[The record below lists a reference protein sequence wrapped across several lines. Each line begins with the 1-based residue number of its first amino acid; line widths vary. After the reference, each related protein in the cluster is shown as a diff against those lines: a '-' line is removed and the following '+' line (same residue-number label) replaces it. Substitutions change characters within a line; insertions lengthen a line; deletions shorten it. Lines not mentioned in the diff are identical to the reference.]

1 MTVSTK
7 ICGCCMNQA
16 TRLIK
21 GMCPKCYAR
30 EYNKTHYV
38 RRNLD
43 RRKQS
48 TLEIVSLSKSGVK
61 QSVLADQFGVSKQ
74 RISKII
80 KEQKAKES
88 IQNEAR

>member
-1 MTVSTK
+1 MTVSKK
-7 ICGCCMNQA
+7 ICGCCANQA

-21 GMCPKCYAR
+21 GMCPKCYAK
-30 EYNKTHYV
+30 EYNKAHYV
-38 RRNLD
+38 RRNSD
-43 RRKQS
+43 RRKAS

>member
-7 ICGCCMNQA
+7 ICSCCMNQS

-21 GMCPKCYAR
+21 CMCPKCYAK
-30 EYNKTHYV
+30 EYHKTHYV
-38 RRNLD
+38 QRKSD
-43 RRKQS
+43 RRKAS
-48 TLEIVSLSKSGVK
+48 TLEIVSLYESGVK
-61 QSVLADQFGVSKQ
+61 QYTLADQFGVSKQ